1 LAQSSG
7 FDVIRD
13 IACQTRRQTGEL
25 GRVGHSAQHPE
36 QGRLTGDQA
45 GGPLRFPA
53 YLRRCR
59 QERHLS
65 LRQVEKL
72 SEVYPDRISNSYL
85 AYCETGRL
93 LPSLGKLMTLSK
105 VLGIPLQSFTERME
119 LDREVLPHLVPGEE
133 SNWAQVRQAGIAAA
147 DAGRLPAAFACFEK
161 ALALLNGDSLEAYVD
176 LRLDIAVVLK
186 RMSRHYTARE
196 ILEEVLSDKT
206 ISACRLE
213 RALLQLG
220 GVLREMGKLPI
231 AVMVAREALARAETM
246 GDKPKE
252 GHAASLLANSLYDL
266 GCFEEAAPIYHR
278 AVRAFRDLGDH
289 SSLACNM
296 ANLGNC
302 LVAQGHFTEGIR
314 SLREA
319 EALAESKGF
328 TRQLADIGS
337 YLGKAWQKQGSITRA
352 ERSFFASN
360 AIARA
365 GDYSDILF
373 TNTWHLREIALK
385 AERMTDAADHMR
397 SLRYFR
403 TRVDNTNSE
412 IRAYDR
418 LTNALD
424 DDSRETSS

>member
-1 LAQSSG
+1 MA
-7 FDVIRD
+7 
-13 IACQTRRQTGEL
+13 
-25 GRVGHSAQHPE
+25 HSAQHPE
-36 QGRLTGDQA
+36 QGRLTGDQT

-72 SEVYPDRISNSYL
+72 SEAYPDRISNSYL

-105 VLGIPLQSFTERME
+105 VLGIPLQSFTERLE
-119 LDREVLPHLVPGEE
+119 LDREALPDLGPAEE
-133 SNWAQVRQAGIAAA
+133 TTWAQARESGITAAE
-147 DAGRLPAAFACFEK
+147 AGRLPAAFACFEK
-161 ALALLNGDSLEAYVD
+161 ALTLLNGTSGEAIVD
-176 LRLDIAVVLK
+176 LRLDMAVVLK

-206 ISACRLE
+206 ISPCRIE

-231 AVMVAREALARAETM
+231 AVMVAREALARAERM
-246 GDKPKE
+246 GDRPKE

-266 GCFEEAAPIYHR
+266 GCFEEAAPNYCR
-278 AVRAFRDLGDH
+278 AVRVFRDLGDCAP
-289 SSLACNM
+289 LACNM

-319 EALAESKGF
+319 EALAESQGF
-328 TRQLADIGS
+328 TRQLADITS
-337 YLGKAWQKQGSITRA
+337 YLGKAWQKQGSTSRA

-365 GDYSDILF
+365 GDYRDILF

-385 AERMTDAADHMR
+385 ADRRTEAADHLR

-418 LTNALD
+418 LSNALD
-424 DDSRETSS
+424 DDSKETIS

>member
-1 LAQSSG
+1 L
-7 FDVIRD
+7 
-13 IACQTRRQTGEL
+13 TGEQP
-25 GRVGHSAQHPE
+25 GAH
-36 QGRLTGDQA
+36 
-45 GGPLRFPA
+45 LRFPA

-72 SEVYPDRISNSYL
+72 SEGYPERISNSYL

-119 LDREVLPHLVPGEE
+119 LDREALPDLVPGEGAT
-133 SNWAQVRQAGIAAA
+133 WAQVREVGIAEA
-147 DAGRLPAAFACFEK
+147 DAGRLPAAFACFER
-161 ALALLNGDSLEAYVD
+161 ALGLLGENGNCLDPEAHVD
-176 LRLDIAVVLK
+176 LRLDMAVVLK

-196 ILEEVLSDKT
+196 VLEEILSDKS
-206 ISACRLE
+206 ISPCRIE

-231 AVMVAREALARAETM
+231 AVMVAREALERAEKM
-246 GDKPKE
+246 ADRPKE

-266 GCFEEAAPIYHR
+266 GCFDEATPIYRR
-278 AVRAFRDLGDH
+278 AIKLFRDLGDPA
-289 SSLACNM
+289 SLACNM

-302 LVAQGHFTEGIR
+302 LVALGLFTEGIR

-319 EALAESKGF
+319 EILAEGKGF
-328 TRQLADIGS
+328 TRQLADITS
-337 YLGKAWQKQGSITRA
+337 YLGRAWQKQGASARA
-352 ERSFFASN
+352 ERSFFQSN
-360 AIARA
+360 ALARA
-365 GDYSDILF
+365 GDFHDILF

-385 AERMTDAADHMR
+385 AGRRTEAADHLR

-403 TRVDNTNSE
+403 TRVDNTNAE

-418 LTNALD
+418 FTNAPD
-424 DDSRETSS
+424 DEPKEVFS